1 MNSNSFDLDIDHY
14 SIIDLENFLFL
25 ENDYKVVDIL
35 EKSRQFKNK
44 MANLNDNVF
53 KDRIHNFLKE
63 AESILTEHV
72 HKNRVIPAGSRY
84 IIDEYKPP
92 VTNFV
97 SQVYPTEI
105 APGLV
110 SRLKKKTIINT
121 FAINTLFRDHS
132 NGTMSGPTDCLIILP
147 YTIKDVVSMK
157 LVSVELPQAIY
168 LISQSSNSNA
178 ILIREYVGSGFN
190 EQIVIIPDGNY
201 DAFALAT
208 LLTTT
213 INTTMGSG
221 VRFNVTI
228 DPNTYRTTITNS
240 TYIFEMS
247 IKISEMPN
255 AASKSLGWIL
265 GYRQL
270 RYINLQSY
278 TSESIFNQSPTD
290 YLFLEI
296 NDFNYS
302 NSSRLVGLFSESY
315 LDKNIIAKI
324 PYGCNLSPLTV
335 TTNAFPTLFI
345 NDDSIISSD
354 RQYFGP
360 IHLQKIAIRLLN
372 RYGNVVDLNL
382 LDFSFTLEMNVLY
395 EL

>member
-25 ENDYKVVDIL
+25 GEDYKVPDIL

-44 MANLNDNVF
+44 MANLSDNVF

-63 AESILTEHV
+63 AELILTEHV

-84 IIDEYKPP
+84 VIDEYKPP

-110 SRLKKKTIINT
+110 SRLKKKTIVNT

-132 NGTMSGPTDCLIILP
+132 NGSISGPTDCLIILP

-157 LVSVELPQAIY
+157 LVSVEMPQAIY
-168 LISQSSNSNA
+168 LISESNNSNS
-178 ILIREYVGSGFN
+178 IVIREYVGSGYN
-190 EQIVIIPDGNY
+190 EKLIIIPNGNY
-201 DAFALAT
+201 DAATLAT

-213 INTTMGSG
+213 INTTMASG
-221 VRFNVTI
+221 VRFTVTI
-228 DPNTYRTTITNS
+228 DPNTYRTTITNT
-240 TYIFEMS
+240 TYIFEMY
-247 IKISEMPN
+247 IKINDIPY
-255 AASKSLGWIL
+255 AVSKSLGWIL

-270 RYINLQSY
+270 RYVNLQTY

-302 NSSRLVGLFSESY
+302 NSSRLIGLFSESY

-345 NDDSIISSD
+345 KNDSIISSD

-372 RYGNVVDLNL
+372 RYGHVVDLNL
-382 LDFSFTLEMNVLY
+382 QDFSFTLEMNVLY